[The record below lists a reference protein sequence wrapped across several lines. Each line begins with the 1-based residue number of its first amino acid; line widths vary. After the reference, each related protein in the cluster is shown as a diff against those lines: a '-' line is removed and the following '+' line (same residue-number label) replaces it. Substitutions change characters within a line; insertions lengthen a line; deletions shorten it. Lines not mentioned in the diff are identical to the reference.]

1 MARAS
6 GRRLAG
12 LILAT
17 GGCLAGCV
25 SAGPPAPA
33 DGGNAKGAV
42 MVRVEAIAGRRQQ
55 ATVRRWLARDV
66 VAWRLSAVADGVPL
80 ADVILP
86 AASAGVSTGGWRGLS
101 PGAHVQCAAE
111 ALATTSP
118 PVVIS
123 RTPAT
128 ASITLGSG
136 QDIEDRAIVALSVPL
151 ADRPF
156 SGTVLISIQ
165 PPSGTSTVSISLLR
179 QPDGL
184 VDWEGELGVVPG
196 LTCRITGL
204 PVGRTW
210 LARVRNRPRSCSKG
224 GCSGPTRQAVTE
236 AFTFDGSGDVLDD
249 TLELSL
255 GPWN

>member
-1 MARAS
+1 MALAS

-12 LILAT
+12 LILAV
-17 GGCLAGCV
+17 GGCLAGCL
-25 SAGPPAPA
+25 SAVPP
-33 DGGNAKGAV
+33 DGIEGGRGQGAV
-42 MVRVEAIAGRRQQ
+42 LVRVEVGAGRRQQ
-55 ATVRRWLARDV
+55 AMVRRWLARDV
-66 VAWRLSAVADGVPL
+66 VAWRLSAVVDGVPL

-86 AASAGVSTGGWRGLS
+86 AASAGVSTGGWGGLS
-101 PGAHVQCAAE
+101 PGARVQIAAE

-136 QDIEDRAIVALSVPL
+136 QDIEDRAIVPLSVPL
-151 ADRPF
+151 ADKPF
-156 SGTVLISIQ
+156 SGTVLVPIQ

-184 VDWEGELGVVPG
+184 IDWEGELGVVPG
-196 LTCRITGL
+196 LTCRIAGL
-204 PVGRTW
+204 PVG
-210 LARVRNRPRSCSKG
+210 LAWVVRVRNRPRSCSKG

-236 AFTFDGSGDVLDD
+236 AFSFDGRSDA
-249 TLELSL
+249 LEDSLALTL